1 MHAMATLF
9 RPPRGQLRCSIDTTN
24 TENLRLA
31 LSGYRRFALSAPSE
45 RSALTLF
52 FRYVP
57 VVTPE
62 EVQGLDEPPALII
75 YQ

>member
-1 MHAMATLF
+1 MHTMAMLF
-9 RPPRGQLRCSIDTTN
+9 RLPRGQLRCSIDATSA
-24 TENLRLA
+24 ENLRLA

-45 RSALTLF
+45 RPTLKLF

-57 VVTPE
+57 VMTSE
-62 EVQGLDEPPALII
+62 AGLDEPPDLII